1 MMKRL
6 FRKTIISIHKKL
18 TKVVTDWQRT
28 PGEETQLGV
37 YHSLSPINNAN
48 ADQYIEALNWAL
60 NNRKEKS
67 IYNIALTGPYGS
79 GKSSI
84 LKTFQQ
90 NNENKEYVFLEISLA
105 TFKEELSEPKIKI
118 DQNDNKTDK
127 DGKDDKGDQS
137 NVAKSSED
145 ILRLIELSIL
155 QQIFYHEE
163 DKKIPDSRFKKIR
176 SFKRK
181 NMIWIT
187 AGIMAALVFG
197 LNLFYPNKITTI
209 LKFTFPPL
217 LALILHWLSL
227 AIFLASI
234 FIVIFRSIR
243 LVYGIK
249 INKFKFNDAEIEI
262 DKSISKSI
270 LNNHL
275 DEILYFFDVTGY
287 SVVII
292 EDLDRFRRAE
302 IFTKLRELNLLIN
315 NSKKIKQEV
324 VFIYAVRDEMFQ
336 DKDRT
341 KFFDFIIPVIP
352 VINSSNSNE
361 KFATVIE
368 ENKYNISNE
377 LVDDI
382 SLFIDDM
389 RLLYNIT
396 NEYHIYHRLLGA
408 ELDQDKLMAMI
419 VYKNIYPDDFVL
431 LSDGKGKLFS
441 LLNNRQQ
448 YINDATAAIN
458 STIKS
463 LKDEL
468 KLIQENQIKDAD
480 QLRMIYVLS
489 YVNEIPGF
497 KHFII
502 NGTVRSLLDVANDED
517 IFAYIIEDDVEYNY
531 YYSNYGTNYN
541 GQTTSSIKFKSIE
554 SDVDEKL
561 TYEERL
567 KLINDFWEDREE
579 AIKSE
584 IQKLEKQKNS
594 IRHLTVQEILTNKSS
609 KVNIDSTTKQGLLL
623 RLLLRSGYI
632 NEDYLDYIS
641 LFYEGSITKEDRSF
655 LLNVKSQSALAH
667 DYSLSKIANL
677 IGKIRT
683 VDFEQAYLLNYNLL
697 DFMLV
702 NEGYRVQLDNVLKQ
716 LHDNNDYGTDF
727 IEGFLT
733 NGTNIEVF
741 VRELT
746 SKWPDIWKYVSVDS
760 DLTKQRKEEYFKL
773 IVANAGLEDLKKIA
787 QQSNLIDRISE
798 NEAFLSLIPDEQRI
812 EDVIRILN
820 IKFTNLDIKYAPRAL
835 VDFVYKGNYYTISP
849 LMLEKL
855 MQQIGNFNRV
865 NFDTAN
871 YQAVIKSELPELI
884 AYLEGNINEYMND
897 VYLAIPTNIKEN
909 ETELIMLLN
918 NKEIKLSHLIK
929 VIEVG
934 ETKISDITKL
944 TTQRADD
951 ILLEESKV
959 IASWQNLVAYFAR
972 TKQIISAEMVTFL
985 NNDDNAKTLA
995 LDEINISTPSPDLAT
1010 VEAFMLGIVNEKD
1023 IDDISYEILLPNI
1036 RYDYDLD
1043 NIKEIGEEK
1052 IKLLIEYFILQPT
1065 ADNFIKLKAKYPALR
1080 FAFLVKSK
1088 NDFLADIAAW
1098 ELDARDVDFLMRS
1111 GSFTPAEKKDII
1123 DIVGTEL
1130 IISDVNILKA
1140 ITKLIFDHHPFT
1152 VNKQILIAAL
1162 QQSQAINDRVKLFNM
1177 HYSLFS
1183 KTDVPTI
1190 FSTFPYPYSDIGVLF
1205 TSPVIDFGTENDY
1218 LAKNLKAKGFTASF
1232 KEEKKGIRIINFKKD
1247 K

>member
-1 MMKRL
+1 MIKRL
-6 FRKTIISIHKKL
+6 FRKAIIAISKKL
-18 TKVVTDWQRT
+18 NKVVTNWQAA
-28 PGEETQLGV
+28 PGEEVLVAV
-37 YHSLSPINNAN
+37 YHSLSPINNAD

-60 NNRKEKS
+60 DNRKEKS

-84 LKTFQQ
+84 LKTFQE
-90 NNENKEYVFLEISLA
+90 NNENKDYVFLEISLA
-105 TFKEELSEPKIKI
+105 TFKEELAESKVK
-118 DQNDNKTDK
+118 DDDKKDK
-127 DGKDDKGDQS
+127 DGKEDKGDLS
-137 NVAKSSED
+137 NVAKSSDD

-187 AGIMAALVFG
+187 AGIMAAFLFG
-197 LNLFYPNKITTI
+197 LNLFFPAKITDI
-209 LKFTFPPL
+209 LKFTFPSL

-227 AIFLASI
+227 VIFLTSVS
-234 FIVIFRSIR
+234 IVIFRSIR

-352 VINSSNSNE
+352 IINSSNSNE

-368 ENKYNISNE
+368 ENKYNISTD

-396 NEYHIYHRLLGA
+396 NEYHIYHKLLGA

-431 LSDGKGKLFS
+431 LSDGKGKLFN

-448 YINDATAAIN
+448 YINDAMATIN
-458 STIKS
+458 STVKS
-463 LKDEL
+463 LKEEL
-468 KLIQENQIKDAD
+468 KQIQENQIKDAD
-480 QLRMIYVLS
+480 QLRMVYLLM

-497 KHFII
+497 RHFIL
-502 NGTVRSLLDVANDED
+502 NGNVRSLLDVANDED
-517 IFAYIIEDDVEYNY
+517 FFAYIIEDDVEYNY
-531 YYSNYGTNYN
+531 YYSSYGTTYN
-541 GQTTSSIKFKSIE
+541 GQTATTIKFKKIE
-554 SDVDEKL
+554 SDVDESR
-561 TYEERL
+561 TYQERL
-567 KLINDFWEDREE
+567 KLISDYWEGREE
-579 AIKSE
+579 VIKSE
-584 IQKLEKQKNS
+584 IQKLEKQKTV
-594 IRHLTVQEILTNKSS
+594 IRHRTIQEILTDKSS
-609 KVNIDSTTKQGLLL
+609 KIDIDPTTKQGLLL

-655 LLNVKSQSALAH
+655 LLNVKSQSALTY
-667 DYSLSKIANL
+667 DYALNKVANL

-683 VDFEQAYLLNYNLL
+683 VDFEQAYLLNYNML

-702 NEGYRVQLDNVLKQ
+702 NAGYRAQLDNILKQ
-716 LHDNNDYGTDF
+716 LHDNNDYGTAF

-733 NGTNIEVF
+733 NGINIEFF
-741 VRELT
+741 VREIT
-746 SKWPDIWKYVSVDS
+746 AKWPAIWKYISTGS
-760 DLTKQRKEEYFKL
+760 DLTKERKEEYFKL
-773 IVANAGLEDLKKIA
+773 IIANADLENLKKIA
-787 QQSNLIDRISE
+787 EDSNLIERISDSQ
-798 NEAFLSLIPDEQRI
+798 AFLSIIPDEDRI
-812 EDVIRILN
+812 EQVIRTLN
-820 IKFTNLDIKYAPRAL
+820 IKFTNLEVKDATQAL
-835 VDFVYKGNYYTISP
+835 VDFVFNGNYYKISP
-849 LMLEKL
+849 LMLERFIQHK
-855 MQQIGNFNRV
+855 GHFNRV
-865 NFDTAN
+865 TFDTTN
-871 YQAVIKSELPELI
+871 YQAIIKSELPELI
-884 AYLEGNINEYMND
+884 AYIEANINEYMTN
-897 VYLAIPTNIKEN
+897 VYLVISTNIKEA
-909 ETELIMLLN
+909 EMELVALLN
-918 NKEIKLSHLIK
+918 NKEIRLTHLIK
-929 VIEVG
+929 VIETV
-934 ETKISDITKL
+934 ETKVSDITKVTL
-944 TTQRADD
+944 QRTDE
-951 ILLEESKV
+951 ILFEEFKV
-959 IASWQNLVAYFAR
+959 VATWQNLIEYFAR
-972 TKQIISAEMVTFL
+972 DKQIVSPSMVSFL
-985 NNDDNAKTLA
+985 NDDTNAKNLA
-995 LDEINISTPSPDLAT
+995 HDAINISTPSPDLAT
-1010 VEAFMLGIVNEKD
+1010 VETFMLSIVNETG
-1023 IDDISYEILLPNI
+1023 IDDISYEILLPNM
-1036 RYDYDLD
+1036 RYDYDLND
-1043 NIKEIGEEK
+1043 IKEIGEEK
-1052 IKLLIEYFILQPT
+1052 IKLLIEYFNLKPT

-1088 NDFLADIAAW
+1088 NDFLTEIADY
-1098 ELDARDVDFLMRS
+1098 ELNASDVNFLMRS
-1111 GSFTPAEKKDII
+1111 DSFTPAEKKDII
-1123 DIVGTEL
+1123 DIVGNDL
-1130 IISDVNILKA
+1130 IVGDGNILKA
-1140 ITKLIFDHHPFT
+1140 ITKLIFDHHPFM
-1152 VNKQILIAAL
+1152 VNKQILTAAL
-1162 QQSQAINDRVKLFNM
+1162 QQSQPINDRVKLFNM
-1177 HYSLFS
+1177 YYSLFS
-1183 KTDVPTI
+1183 KAEIPSI

-1205 TSPVIDFGTENDY
+1205 TSPVIDYGAENEY
-1218 LAKNLKAKGFTASF
+1218 LAKNLKAKGFTANF